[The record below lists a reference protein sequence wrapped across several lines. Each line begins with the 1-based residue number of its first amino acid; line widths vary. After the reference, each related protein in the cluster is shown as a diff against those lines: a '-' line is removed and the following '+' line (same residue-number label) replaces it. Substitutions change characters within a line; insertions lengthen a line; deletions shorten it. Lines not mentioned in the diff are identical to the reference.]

1 MAATC
6 MAVCKGSRKK
16 IRGIFISSCHLPA
29 AVECDIV
36 ILSEPGPNPTGPSWA
51 VLQTQLIPARGR
63 KHAIMSGFRKLLD
76 TTYPR
81 EGTETLPSVCWLST
95 PCPDTTYPREGTETG
110 QSTAAAKDTDDT
122 TYPREGTETL
132 SAHLLS
138 SFLKTQLIPARDGNK
153 SSAYFP
159 ISSEGHNLS
168 PRGDGNARNSP
179 LIISASATQL
189 IPARGRKP
197 ATSLYAPSFIWT
209 QLIPARGRKLLL
221 NATNASV
228 SRHNLSPRGD
238 GWAIVDIGLYYAAT
252 TKNMMFCIVVRCP
265 LREYNQGRAQGR
277 RRCLLISEIL

>member
-63 KHAIMSGFRKLLD
+63 KPVLFGALHHGLGHNLS
-76 TTYPR
+76 PR
-81 EGTETLPSVCWLST
+81 G
-95 PCPDTTYPREGTETG
+95 
-110 QSTAAAKDTDDT
+110 
-122 TYPREGTETL
+122 
-132 SAHLLS
+132 
-138 SFLKTQLIPARDGNK
+138 DGNK

-189 IPARGRKP
+189 IPARGRK
-197 ATSLYAPSFIWT
+197 
-209 QLIPARGRKLLL
+209 LLL

-252 TKNMMFCIVVRCP
+252 TKI
-265 LREYNQGRAQGR
+265 
-277 RRCLLISEIL
+277 

>member
-1 MAATC
+1 MLI
-6 MAVCKGSRKK
+6 SR
-16 IRGIFISSCHLPA
+16 RFFPLFLP
-29 AVECDIV
+29 
-36 ILSEPGPNPTGPSWA
+36 
-51 VLQTQLIPARGR
+51 
-63 KHAIMSGFRKLLD
+63 
-76 TTYPR
+76 
-81 EGTETLPSVCWLST
+81 
-95 PCPDTTYPREGTETG
+95 
-110 QSTAAAKDTDDT
+110 DT

-138 SFLKTQLIPARDGNK
+138 SFLKTQLIPARGRKPVLFGARHHGLGHNLSPRGDGNK

-252 TKNMMFCIVVRCP
+252 TKI
-265 LREYNQGRAQGR
+265 
-277 RRCLLISEIL
+277 

>member
-1 MAATC
+1 MVSSMGVTRHNL
-6 MAVCKGSRKK
+6 SP
-16 IRGIFISSCHLPA
+16 RG
-29 AVECDIV
+29 D
-36 ILSEPGPNPTGPSWA
+36 GNPPRARRPQPT
-51 VLQTQLIPARGR
+51 QTTQLIPARGR
-63 KHAIMSGFRKLLD
+63 KPVLFGALHHGLGHNLS
-76 TTYPR
+76 PR
-81 EGTETLPSVCWLST
+81 G
-95 PCPDTTYPREGTETG
+95 
-110 QSTAAAKDTDDT
+110 
-122 TYPREGTETL
+122 
-132 SAHLLS
+132 
-138 SFLKTQLIPARDGNK
+138 DGNK

-252 TKNMMFCIVVRCP
+252 TKI
-265 LREYNQGRAQGR
+265 
-277 RRCLLISEIL
+277 

>member
-1 MAATC
+1 M
-6 MAVCKGSRKK
+6 
-16 IRGIFISSCHLPA
+16 
-29 AVECDIV
+29 

-63 KHAIMSGFRKLLD
+63 KRRFRWMLPPQFRHNLS
-76 TTYPR
+76 PR
-81 EGTETLPSVCWLST
+81 GDGN
-95 PCPDTTYPREGTETG
+95 PDTPLSKTEEG
-110 QSTAAAKDTDDT
+110 DT

-138 SFLKTQLIPARDGNK
+138 SFLKTQLIPARGRK
-153 SSAYFP
+153 PVLFGALHHGL
-159 ISSEGHNLS
+159 GHNLS

-252 TKNMMFCIVVRCP
+252 TKI
-265 LREYNQGRAQGR
+265 
-277 RRCLLISEIL
+277 

>member
-1 MAATC
+1 MIKRHNLSPRGDGNDHVLVVFG
-6 MAVCKGSRKK
+6 AV
-16 IRGIFISSCHLPA
+16 
-29 AVECDIV
+29 
-36 ILSEPGPNPTGPSWA
+36 
-51 VLQTQLIPARGR
+51 Q
-63 KHAIMSGFRKLLD
+63 D

-81 EGTETLPSVCWLST
+81 EGTETAAPGQSGR
-95 PCPDTTYPREGTETG
+95 PIPDTTYPREGTETDWPQQL
-110 QSTAAAKDTDDT
+110 QSPTADT

-138 SFLKTQLIPARDGNK
+138 SFLKTQLIPARGRKPVLFGALHHGLGHNLSPRGDGNK

-189 IPARGRKP
+189 IPARGRK
-197 ATSLYAPSFIWT
+197 
-209 QLIPARGRKLLL
+209 LLL

-252 TKNMMFCIVVRCP
+252 TKI
-265 LREYNQGRAQGR
+265 
-277 RRCLLISEIL
+277 